1 MNKIYKVIWSKVKH
15 QYVVTSEFAHSCTKG
30 TGSRVGKSALAA
42 LAAFVL
48 TAGVGGVQAE
58 SIVLIGT
65 VNEDEFS
72 TSTPLSTDNVKY
84 VIEGQELDITV
95 TGLNDSGII
104 GGTASTYGLAIG
116 ENSNAY
122 VGGVAVGSGSNA
134 SGVNAVAVGRDSHA
148 TADGASTFGYHST
161 ANAAHSVALGDFS
174 TATEDN
180 TVSVGNDTLKRRITN
195 VADGTKET
203 DAVNLKQLNTKT
215 AGMVQWD
222 PELDNEGNPTGKYT
236 NDIHG
241 VTLENGTINAANG
254 GDIGGLHVDTAG
266 TMWEQNRD
274 GSFGLM
280 YSEGNMELSG
290 AFTTANDQFN
300 VDADGTVHGFVGN
313 TSYRISNDGASFYN
327 SNNLMSVTSEG
338 VKLQAG
344 STSAMTVNRAGVDF
358 TTAQGTTS
366 IKGNVITTGTVQG
379 LSNTTWNGTTTD
391 ETRAATEGQLA
402 ALSTTVSTN
411 NEGVVRWDKDD
422 AGKYVDGSLRGMHF
436 LGKEGIVSFGADNK
450 VLINGTM
457 GQVIADSVGANDVT
471 TQSFTAGNGKVK
483 VGKDGKLST
492 TGEVLM
498 QNGKGESLAMT
509 DGGLN
514 LMTTDDNG
522 TSMVTVANGKVNL
535 MGGGNTTV
543 TVDGNGTTFGTL
555 TGDAK
560 TTISGGSITT
570 GSLTVDSLTA
580 ANGAVKIYDNG
591 IVQAGDKIL
600 LNSSMG
606 QVIADSVGAND
617 VTTQSFTAGNGKV
630 KVGKDG
636 KLSTTGEVLMQN
648 GKGESLAMTD
658 GGLNL
663 MTTDDNGTS
672 MVTVA
677 NGKVNLMGGGNTTVT
692 VDGNGTTFGTLTGDA
707 KTTISGGSITGLT
720 NQKWNGATDDA
731 SRAATE
737 GQLADL
743 STTVST
749 NNEGVVRWDT
759 DGDGN
764 YQEGYLTAKHQ
775 LIAGGGNLKVDE
787 EGVHLKTADEY
798 FGDST
803 EPSSY
808 YLDMTNENGI
818 SFGHSDGASVTVGEN
833 GTTFTYGDQS
843 TIINGNNIT
852 TFGANGVTDGQISTG
867 HVYASQDMYIGGNE
881 DANKVATMGDLG
893 TEIGEATEG
902 VVRWDKTTNDKGETI
917 YQEGQLTVDNLN
929 TTTLRAGNGHFYVAD
944 DGSFAITN
952 GDNLPTFS
960 VGNDGSMNAAGGKFQ
975 VSNTGEVV
983 AQDMYVG
990 SKSETNAVV
999 TKGELDSAVS
1009 DMTNNS
1015 VQWDDPQT
1023 KESINGVGL
1032 KDGKVTADT
1041 INVGD
1046 GALVVDKSG
1055 NTTVGGDL
1063 NVEGDLKVNGDY
1075 VATAGQIND
1084 IKTDVSGIKTE
1095 IGVDENGNYKTIDN
1109 GAGDVITG
1117 INNNTSYIKGI
1128 KDQIGATGENGA
1140 LNLSNGAT
1148 TIEGGINQNTTA
1160 IQQNSQAIN
1169 SLGHRVSDL
1178 GDEIDSVGAIS
1189 AALAGLHP
1197 LDYDG
1202 TGSKFQISAAM
1213 GTYDGTQAAAIGGF
1227 YHFNRDV
1234 MLSLGGA
1241 TSFEGDKKT
1250 AANIGV
1256 TFRVGEG
1263 ASGKTVS
1270 NDILARLEAMDQ
1282 KIAALEQENKELKN
1296 VLGAIDTSLSKEF
1309 PDVPANHWAYE
1320 AVTKLAGNDV
1330 VDGYPDGE
1338 FHGDRTMT
1346 RYEMAEIIYKA
1357 MNRGAKV
1364 DQKLVEEFKPEME
1377 QVAANETAQAQS
1389 APAQEAPAQDAQ

>member
-1 MNKIYKVIWSKVKH
+1 MWDLK
-15 QYVVTSEFAHSCTKG
+15 
-30 TGSRVGKSALAA
+30 
-42 LAAFVL
+42 
-48 TAGVGGVQAE
+48 
-58 SIVLIGT
+58 
-65 VNEDEFS
+65 
-72 TSTPLSTDNVKY
+72 
-84 VIEGQELDITV
+84 
-95 TGLNDSGII
+95 ND
-104 GGTASTYGLAIG
+104 
-116 ENSNAY
+116 
-122 VGGVAVGSGSNA
+122 
-134 SGVNAVAVGRDSHA
+134 
-148 TADGASTFGYHST
+148 
-161 ANAAHSVALGDFS
+161 
-174 TATEDN
+174 
-180 TVSVGNDTLKRRITN
+180 GN
-195 VADGTKET
+195 
-203 DAVNLKQLNTKT
+203 
-215 AGMVQWD
+215 
-222 PELDNEGNPTGKYT
+222 Y
-236 NDIHG
+236 
-241 VTLENGTINAANG
+241 
-254 GDIGGLHVDTAG
+254 
-266 TMWEQNRD
+266 
-274 GSFGLM
+274 GLM
-280 YSEGNMELSG
+280 YSEGNLELSG
-290 AFTTANDQFN
+290 A
-300 VDADGTVHGFVGN
+300 
-313 TSYRISNDGASFYN
+313 
-327 SNNLMSVTSEG
+327 
-338 VKLQAG
+338 
-344 STSAMTVNRAGVDF
+344 
-358 TTAQGTTS
+358 
-366 IKGNVITTGTVQG
+366 
-379 LSNTTWNGTTTD
+379 
-391 ETRAATEGQLA
+391 
-402 ALSTTVSTN
+402 
-411 NEGVVRWDKDD
+411 
-422 AGKYVDGSLRGMHF
+422 
-436 LGKEGIVSFGADNK
+436 
-450 VLINGTM
+450 
-457 GQVIADSVGANDVT
+457 
-471 TQSFTAGNGKVK
+471 
-483 VGKDGKLST
+483 
-492 TGEVLM
+492 
-498 QNGKGESLAMT
+498 
-509 DGGLN
+509 
-514 LMTTDDNG
+514 
-522 TSMVTVANGKVNL
+522 
-535 MGGGNTTV
+535 
-543 TVDGNGTTFGTL
+543 
-555 TGDAK
+555 
-560 TTISGGSITT
+560 
-570 GSLTVDSLTA
+570 LTA

-630 KVGKDG
+630 KVDKDG

-658 GGLNL
+658 GGLSL
-663 MTTDDNGTS
+663 MSTDNGTG

-677 NGKVNLMGGGNTTVT
+677 NGEVNLMGGGNTTVT

-720 NQKWNGATDDA
+720 NQKWNGATDDE

-743 STTVST
+743 SETVAANAKGVVKWDDGTNDTIHGVQLAGDGAISAASDRFSVDRYGNIAAQTYGGEGDNTNYYFNMNHADGISMGYSNGASINVDPNGVHFKVGEQETFINGNTMVTGRVNADTVQADTVQADAMYVGTQTPGNAVVTQDQLTGGISTATQGVVKWDPELDENGKPIEGKYTDSIHGVGLQEGGKITGTSLVTNSTIGSVKIENGAVTTTGNAQSSIGGVKFQSGEVTAEKATVNTRLQVGASSNPNETTRIQGGTIHTGSVIGLTNTEWTGTTDNESRAATEGQLADLNATVSE
-749 NNEGVVRWDT
+749 NAEGVVKWDK
-759 DGDGN
+759 DANGD
-764 YQEGYLTAKHQ
+764 YQEGTIHGVTLQDGSITA
-775 LIAGGGNLKVDE
+775 ANGNFSVDE
-787 EGVHLKTADEY
+787 LGNVTATVAD
-798 FGDST
+798 
-803 EPSSY
+803 
-808 YLDMTNENGI
+808 TNNSFSLTENGVSMKADNTTLDVTSGGVAI
-818 SFGHSDGASVTVGEN
+818 GNGAD
-833 GTTFTYGDQS
+833 FTY
-843 TIINGNNIT
+843 INGNEINT
-852 TFGANGVTDGQISTG
+852 GTVLAGEMYVGTKAEGNAVVTKDQL
-867 HVYASQDMYIGGNE
+867 A
-881 DANKVATMGDLG
+881 G
-893 TEIGEATEG
+893 TVGEATEG

-1023 KESINGVGL
+1023 KDSINGVGL
-1032 KDGKVTADT
+1032 KDGNVTADT

-1117 INNNTSYIKGI
+1117 INNNTSSINGI

-1234 MLSLGGA
+1234 MMSLGGA

-1377 QVAANETAQAQS
+1377 QVAANETTQAQS
-1389 APAQEAPAQDAQ
+1389 TPAQEAPAQDAQ